1 MPRRLHD
8 FLTGDAALVS
18 ILALALLGLGL
29 IGGVA
34 FCTERPPAVQAPEP
48 EPTFRLSVSGDGT
61 SILIE
66 GAIDLGITSVLSRLL
81 AEFGDVR
88 RLELRSGGGRVPEAR
103 GLIRL
108 VTEYRLATV
117 ARGDCLSACALVF
130 MAGSVRRMDEGA
142 RLGFHS
148 YALRSPVVAA
158 LMDVPAQQ
166 ARDMERFRAL
176 GIDGAFLDR
185 IGATPPESMWFPSRQ
200 DLLAAGVLSDPNAP
214 R

>member
-1 MPRRLHD
+1 MPQRLHD
-8 FLTGDAALVS
+8 FLTGDAVLVS
-18 ILALALLGLGL
+18 ILVLALSGLGF
-29 IGGVA
+29 ISVVA
-34 FCTERPPAVQAPEP
+34 WRTEPPPVVQAPDP
-48 EPTFRLSVSGDGT
+48 PPTFRLSVSGDGT
-61 SILIE
+61 GILIE

-81 AEFGDVR
+81 ADFGDVR
-88 RLELRSGGGRVPEAR
+88 RLELRSDGGRVPEAR

-130 MAGSVRRMDEGA
+130 MAGSARRMEDGA

-166 ARDMERFRAL
+166 ARDMDRFRAL

-200 DLLAAGVLSDPNAP
+200 DLSAAGVLTDLPAL

>member
-1 MPRRLHD
+1 MAQRLRD
-8 FLTGDAALVS
+8 FLTCDALPAAMLAIALT
-18 ILALALLGLGL
+18 GLGL
-29 IGGVA
+29 VGIVA
-34 FCTERPPAVQAPEP
+34 WRTEPEVLVHRPEP
-48 EPTFRLSVSGDGT
+48 LPTFRLAVSHDGT
-61 SILIE
+61 AILVE
-66 GAIDLGITSVLSRLL
+66 GMIDLGMTTVLSGLL
-81 AEFGDVR
+81 TDFGDVR
-88 RLELRSGGGRVPEAR
+88 RLELESGGGRVPEAR

-108 VTEYRLATV
+108 ITEYRLATV

-130 MAGSVRRMDEGA
+130 MAGSARTMEDGA

-185 IGATPPESMWFPSRQ
+185 IGETPPDAMWFPSREALQ
-200 DLLAAGVLSDPNAP
+200 AAGVLTDPMPAH
-214 R
+214 